1 MLTQATHLTAQTN
14 TAYHKMGHLIGA
26 AKRWDISAAYC
37 VHTSDTSITAQT
49 NTAYHKM
56 GHLIG
61 AAKRWDISAAYC
73 AHTSNTSNS
82 TNKHS
87 LSQDGSSDRSRQKMG
102 HLSSILCS
110 HKRHIYHSTNKHSLS
125 QDGSSDRSRQK
136 MGHLSS
142 ILCSHKRHIYCAHT
156 SDTSITAQTNTAY
169 HKMGHLIGAAK
180 GWDISQH
187 TVLTQ
192 ATHLTA
198 QTQPIIRWVRATKRW
213 QHTVLTQATHLTHS
227 VSQDGSEPPKDGTSQ
242 QHTVL
247 THPTQTQPQASHP
260 AYHKMWEL
268 PRQTGAFKVMCP
280 ILPLMG
286 LGLQIT
292 TPFLH
297 CMHKT
302 LVCFNWES

>member
-61 AAKRWDISAAYC
+61 AAKRWNISVLTQATHLTAQTNTAYHKMGHLIRAAKRWDIPAPYC

-110 HKRHIYHSTNKHSLS
+110 HKQHI
-125 QDGSSDRSRQK
+125 
-136 MGHLSS
+136 
-142 ILCSHKRHIYCAHT
+142 
-156 SDTSITAQTNTAY
+156 
-169 HKMGHLIGAAK
+169 
-180 GWDISQH
+180 
-187 TVLTQ
+187 
-192 ATHLTA
+192 
-198 QTQPIIRWVRATKRW
+198 
-213 QHTVLTQATHLTHS
+213 
-227 VSQDGSEPPKDGTSQ
+227 
-242 QHTVL
+242 
-247 THPTQTQPQASHP
+247 
-260 AYHKMWEL
+260 
-268 PRQTGAFKVMCP
+268 
-280 ILPLMG
+280 
-286 LGLQIT
+286 
-292 TPFLH
+292 
-297 CMHKT
+297 
-302 LVCFNWES
+302 

>member
-1 MLTQATHLTAQTN
+1 MLTQATHL
-14 TAYHKMGHLIGA
+14 
-26 AKRWDISAAYC
+26 
-37 VHTSDTSITAQT
+37 TAQT

-87 LSQDGSSDRSRQKMG
+87 LSQDGSSDRSRQEMG

-110 HKRHIYHSTNKHSLS
+110 HKQQHLTAQTNTAYHKIE
-125 QDGSSDRSRQK
+125 DGSSDTSRQK

-142 ILCSHKRHIYCAHT
+142 ILCSHTQHRHSHQ
-156 SDTSITAQTNTAY
+156 DV
-169 HKMGHLIGAAK
+169 GAAK
-180 GWDISQH
+180 ANRSLQRDVQ
-187 TVLTQ
+187 L
-192 ATHLTA
+192 
-198 QTQPIIRWVRATKRW
+198 
-213 QHTVLTQATHLTHS
+213 
-227 VSQDGSEPPKDGTSQ
+227 
-242 QHTVL
+242 
-247 THPTQTQPQASHP
+247 
-260 AYHKMWEL
+260 
-268 PRQTGAFKVMCP
+268 MCP

-297 CMHKT
+297 GMHKT
-302 LVCFNWES
+302 L

>member
-26 AKRWDISAAYC
+26 A
-37 VHTSDTSITAQT
+37 
-49 NTAYHKM
+49 
-56 GHLIG
+56 
-61 AAKRWDISAAYC
+61 DISAAYC

-87 LSQDGSSDRSRQKMG
+87 LSQDGSSDRSRQEMG

-110 HKRHIYHSTNKHSLS
+110 HTQHRH
-125 QDGSSDRSRQK
+125 
-136 MGHLSS
+136 
-142 ILCSHKRHIYCAHT
+142 SHKHHIK
-156 SDTSITAQTNTAY
+156 DV
-169 HKMGHLIGAAK
+169 GAAK
-180 GWDISQH
+180 ANRTLQRDVQ
-187 TVLTQ
+187 L
-192 ATHLTA
+192 
-198 QTQPIIRWVRATKRW
+198 
-213 QHTVLTQATHLTHS
+213 
-227 VSQDGSEPPKDGTSQ
+227 
-242 QHTVL
+242 
-247 THPTQTQPQASHP
+247 
-260 AYHKMWEL
+260 
-268 PRQTGAFKVMCP
+268 MCP

>member
-1 MLTQATHLTAQTN
+1 MLTQATHL
-14 TAYHKMGHLIGA
+14 
-26 AKRWDISAAYC
+26 
-37 VHTSDTSITAQT
+37 TAQT

-87 LSQDGSSDRSRQKMG
+87 LSQDGSSDRSRQEMG

-110 HKRHIYHSTNKHSLS
+110 HK
-125 QDGSSDRSRQK
+125 QQ
-136 MGHLSS
+136 HL
-142 ILCSHKRHIYCAHT
+142 
-156 SDTSITAQTNTAY
+156 TAQTNTAY

-180 GWDISQH
+180 RWDISAAYCAH
-187 TVLTQ
+187 TSNTSNS
-192 ATHLTA
+192 TN
-198 QTQPIIRWVRATKRW
+198 K
-213 QHTVLTQATHLTHS
+213 HS
-227 VSQDGSEPPKDGTSQ
+227 LSQDGSSDRSRQEMGHLSSILCSHKQHIYHSTNKHSLSQDGSSDTSRQ
-242 QHTVL
+242 KMGHLSSILCSHTQHR
-247 THPTQTQPQASHP
+247 HSH
-260 AYHKMWEL
+260 
-268 PRQTGAFKVMCP
+268 QDVGAAKANRSLQRDVQLMCP

-297 CMHKT
+297 GMHKT
-302 LVCFNWES
+302 L

>member
-1 MLTQATHLTAQTN
+1 MLTQATHL
-14 TAYHKMGHLIGA
+14 
-26 AKRWDISAAYC
+26 
-37 VHTSDTSITAQT
+37 TAQT

-87 LSQDGSSDRSRQKMG
+87 LSQDGSSDRSRQEMG

-110 HKRHIYHSTNKHSLS
+110 HK
-125 QDGSSDRSRQK
+125 QQ
-136 MGHLSS
+136 HL
-142 ILCSHKRHIYCAHT
+142 
-156 SDTSITAQTNTAY
+156 TAQTNTAY

-180 GWDISQH
+180 RWDISAAYCAH
-187 TVLTQ
+187 TSNTSI
-192 ATHLTA
+192 TA
-198 QTQPIIRWVRATKRW
+198 QTNT
-213 QHTVLTQATHLTHS
+213 
-227 VSQDGSEPPKDGTSQ
+227 
-242 QHTVL
+242 
-247 THPTQTQPQASHP
+247 
-260 AYHKMWEL
+260 AYHKIEDGSSDTS
-268 PRQTGAFKVMCP
+268 RQKMGHLSSILCSHTQHRHSHQDVGAAKANRSLQRDVQLMCP

-297 CMHKT
+297 GMHKT
-302 LVCFNWES
+302 L

>member
-1 MLTQATHLTAQTN
+1 MLTQATHL
-14 TAYHKMGHLIGA
+14 
-26 AKRWDISAAYC
+26 
-37 VHTSDTSITAQT
+37 TAQT

-87 LSQDGSSDRSRQKMG
+87 LSQDGSSDRSRQEMG

-110 HKRHIYHSTNKHSLS
+110 HKQHIYHSTNKHSLS
-125 QDGSSDRSRQK
+125 QDGSDTSRQK

-142 ILCSHKRHIYCAHT
+142 ILCSHT
-156 SDTSITAQTNTAY
+156 Q
-169 HKMGHLIGAAK
+169 HKHSHQDVGAAK
-180 GWDISQH
+180 ANRSLQRDVQ
-187 TVLTQ
+187 L
-192 ATHLTA
+192 
-198 QTQPIIRWVRATKRW
+198 
-213 QHTVLTQATHLTHS
+213 
-227 VSQDGSEPPKDGTSQ
+227 
-242 QHTVL
+242 
-247 THPTQTQPQASHP
+247 
-260 AYHKMWEL
+260 
-268 PRQTGAFKVMCP
+268 MCP

-297 CMHKT
+297 GMHKT